1 MDLSRDQKYEP
12 PLLLL
17 AIIKIIE
24 KDYTELENTVNG
36 ATVSRDQKYGPPLL
50 LLALKK

>member
-1 MDLSRDQKYEP
+1 MGELHTVGLYKDLSKDQKYGP

-17 AIIKIIE
+17 AILKIIE

-36 ATVSRDQKYGPPLL
+36 PKQRPEV
-50 LLALKK
+50 